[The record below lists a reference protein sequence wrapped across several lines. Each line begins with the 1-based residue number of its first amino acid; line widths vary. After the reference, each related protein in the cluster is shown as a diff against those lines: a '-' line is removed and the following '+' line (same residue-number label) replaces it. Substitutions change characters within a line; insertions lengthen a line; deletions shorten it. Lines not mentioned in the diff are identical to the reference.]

1 MDGKNL
7 TKLDILKRLSPGT
20 GLREGLDDVLRGKH
34 GALVVI
40 GNSAVTN
47 IFEGGFRVNC
57 KFNSKRLAELAKMDG
72 AIILSEDFKKIL
84 YANTLLGPDRSIS
97 TIETGTRH
105 QAAERTAKQIGGLV
119 IAVSERR
126 EKITVYYKNSKFS
139 LQSSAELLRRA
150 TETLQILEKQREIF
164 DELISNLN
172 VLEVTSLVSIA
183 DVCSML
189 QRMEVIK
196 KMSDIINEYIVAL
209 GREGIIVRMRMKEII
224 KGITKEQGAIIR
236 DYGLKEQ
243 KVMQFFDHLN
253 FEVLLDTENIA
264 KSLFGES
271 LEMLITPAGIRLLG
285 KTSLSDEEVQKL
297 ITSSGNLEGVFNL
310 DDERIIEI
318 LGERSESFK
327 KEINDLR
334 EQIMVGK
341 KI

>member
-1 MDGKNL
+1 MDGKEL
-7 TKLDILKRLSPGT
+7 TRLEILKRFSPGT
-20 GLREGLDDVLRGKH
+20 GLREGLDDILRGKH
-34 GALVVI
+34 GALIVI
-40 GNSAVTN
+40 GNSKVTN

-84 YANTLLGPDRSIS
+84 YANTLLVPDRTLSS
-97 TIETGTRH
+97 IETGTRH
-105 QAAERTAKQIGGLV
+105 QAAERTAKYIGGLV

-126 EKITVYYKNSKFS
+126 EKISVYYKNTKFV
-139 LQSSAELLRRA
+139 LQNSTELLRRA

-172 VLEVTSLVSIA
+172 ILEVTNLVSIA
-183 DVCSML
+183 DVCSIL

-224 KGITKEQGAIIR
+224 KGINKEQELIIK
-236 DYGLKEQ
+236 DYGLKIN

-253 FEVLLDTENIA
+253 FEVLLDTENIG
-264 KSLFGES
+264 KSLFRDS
-271 LEMLITPAGIRLLG
+271 LETSINPKGYRLLG
-285 KTSLSDEEVQKL
+285 KTNLKNEDVENL
-297 ITSSGNLEGVFNL
+297 IYNFINLKTIFNL
-310 DDERIIEI
+310 DDEKIREVLNEKSEI
-318 LGERSESFK
+318 FK
-327 KEINDLR
+327 KEVIDLR

>member
-1 MDGKNL
+1 MEGKEL

-40 GNSAVTN
+40 GNPAVAN

-84 YANTLLGPDRSIS
+84 YANTLLVPNRSLS

-139 LQSSAELLRRA
+139 LQSSEELLRRA
-150 TETLQILEKQREIF
+150 TETLQILEKQREVF

-183 DVCSML
+183 DVCSIL

-209 GREGIIVRMRMKEII
+209 GKEGIIVRMRMKEII
-224 KGITKEQGAIIR
+224 KGINKEQGLIIR
-236 DYGLKEQ
+236 DYALKEP
-243 KVMQFFDHLN
+243 KVIQFFDHLN

-264 KSLFGES
+264 KCLFGES
-271 LEMLITPAGIRLLG
+271 LEMAIKSKGYRLLA
-285 KTSLSDEEVQKL
+285 KTSLKDEEIQKF
-297 ITSSGNLEGVFNL
+297 IDNFENLENIFEL
-310 DDERIIEI
+310 DEVSIVSM
-318 LGERSESFK
+318 LGEKSEIFK
-327 KEINDLR
+327 KEITDLR